1 MLASSLKNKQTVKSK
16 NKNKPSWSLLEAQKW
31 SVTPKPS
38 PWGKSPAGAVRP
50 PPHPEVPLTCDGHVR
65 SRLLL
70 PPGWYKYRN
79 VCVAPLQK
87 PVHRQEDAPAG
98 EHLLI
103 PVAGKKKGHRV
114 SPGGWLA
121 CQPEPQAGGR
131 GSAAPALGSA
141 HCPLAQGLHSLL
153 VPTASGMARP
163 GTFPEVPSPDSE
175 ETPRNLAAPASHVGE
190 GQAACNTPGGG
201 GKALAAFWFP
211 PHPGVLGPRGRRCTQ
226 AH

>member
-1 MLASSLKNKQTVKSK
+1 MVSHTQTVSLGK
-16 NKNKPSWSLLEAQKW
+16 KPGWGSATPNQRCHSPVMGTSGRGCSFLQDGTNTVM
-31 SVTPKPS
+31 SVWP
-38 PWGKSPAGAVRP
+38 
-50 PPHPEVPLTCDGHVR
+50 R
-65 SRLLL
+65 SRNQFTARRMPRQENTSLFPWLGRRRGTGSAL
-70 PPGWYKYRN
+70 EGGWP
-79 VCVAPLQK
+79 AIPS
-87 PVHRQEDAPAG
+87 HRQEG
-98 EHLLI
+98 
-103 PVAGKKKGHRV
+103 VA
-114 SPGGWLA
+114 L
-121 CQPEPQAGGR
+121 QA
-131 GSAAPALGSA
+131 SALGSA